1 MRKLLLTL
9 FVAGATLVGCSKK
22 EDKEI
27 PQVKELTIKTAYSS
41 ETAKALN
48 KKFLDPVP
56 GVEVTLYKTKEDFE
70 NDKNKVA
77 SLVTDAKG
85 EVTFKNLEEK
95 EYFFFA
101 KNDICMM
108 NVKDVNLEKNKAT
121 VKVGNIPTIVTTQI
135 DQVSAIDLNNRLDK
149 SVYIDVDYSG
159 KKELLVKGGN
169 LELFLAPQT
178 GSTSLNYLE
187 HTIQVYN
194 TVDDKVPFK
203 TIPLKGNTNCQVIPI
218 DIE

>member
-9 FVAGATLVGCSKK
+9 FVVGTTLVGCSKSD
-22 EDKEI
+22 DKGV
-27 PQVKELTIKTAYSS
+27 PQVKELTIKAAYSS

-48 KKFLDPVP
+48 KKFLDPIP
-56 GVEVTLYKTKEDFE
+56 GIEVSLYKTKEDFE
-70 NDKNKVA
+70 NDKNKIA

-101 KNDICMM
+101 KNDFCMM
-108 NVKDVNLEKNKAT
+108 NIKETSLEKNKAT
-121 VKVGNIPTIVTTQI
+121 VKAGNIPTFVITQI
-135 DQVSAIDLNNRLDK
+135 DQVFAIDLNNRLEK
-149 SVYIDVDYSG
+149 SVYVDYSG

-178 GSTSLNYLE
+178 GSTGLNYLD

-194 TVDDKVPFK
+194 TVDDKIPFK
-203 TIPLKGNTNCQVIPI
+203 TIPVKGNTNCQVIPI
-218 DIE
+218 YIE